1 LLAREILLKAYL
13 PQFLFFFFYIMSTC
27 QEKLQSILKGKKTQ
41 FAEIEQALEV
51 DPDMV
56 KVLELVNQEFFKL
69 LLIC

>member
-1 LLAREILLKAYL
+1 
-13 PQFLFFFFYIMSTC
+13 MSTC